1 VHVSRS
7 LLFFPCTNVP
17 YVNIHTEHISI
28 YPVMSATETITK
40 LFPHC
45 SHLTNIHP
53 TVSPAVSVAT
63 RQSLCSQKNSQGY
76 TCFHALRRTTFRKA
90 VILLLRSAV
99 LSRLIGSCGTVKG
112 CRTVHFVLCSVSSIR
127 SSNTVAVNS
136 AAV

>member
-28 YPVMSATETITK
+28 YPVLSATEAITK

-45 SHLTNIHP
+45 SHLTNIHS

-63 RQSLCSQKNSQGY
+63 PQSLWSQNNS
-76 TCFHALRRTTFRKA
+76 
-90 VILLLRSAV
+90 VIHMFPRSAQSEFQEGSNSIAT
-99 LSRLIGSCGTVKG
+99 LS
-112 CRTVHFVLCSVSSIR
+112 CSVTIYR
-127 SSNTVAVNS
+127 
-136 AAV
+136 